1 MSFSDRGFAWLEP
14 MKTYFDQAIEADRLG
29 HAPLLTGPPGVGK
42 SWLADWLALRLLC
55 LEPRDGQAC
64 GRCRSCELLP
74 SATHPDFFRLQVAEE
89 KSAILVDQVRELIDR
104 LMLTPSI
111 GRRRVGLIQSA
122 ERMNINAANAL
133 LKTLEEPAPETWLI
147 LISDRPQQLP
157 ATILSRCQ
165 RFSVPLPKSAEALS
179 WLGSVCADA
188 DPGLRELALK
198 LADGSPQTAATW
210 LNEGELDFGLTIR
223 DQLQDVLAGHR
234 SAASTID
241 QWQENPRRSW
251 HWLGRWTQ
259 AWMRQT
265 LTGQAVGLKEPKTVS
280 ADPGV
285 IDAHRVEGLQSCW
298 QRALEGARLAEKPV
312 RHDWLL
318 QSWLLQWQRLADRS
332 GG

>member
-1 MSFSDRGFAWLEP
+1 MSFNDPGFAWLAP
-14 MKTYFDQAIEADRLG
+14 LKTHFDQAIEANRLG

-55 LEPRDGQAC
+55 LEPGDGQAC

-74 SATHPDFFRLQVAEE
+74 NATHPDFFRLQVAEE

-147 LISDRPQQLP
+147 LTSDRPQQLP
-157 ATILSRCQ
+157 ATIRSRCQ
-165 RFSVPLPKSAEALS
+165 RFSVPLPKPAEALV
-179 WLGSVCADA
+179 WLESACADA
-188 DPGLRELALK
+188 EPGLRELALN

-210 LNEGELDFGLTIR
+210 INEGELDFGLSIR
-223 DQLQDVLAGHR
+223 DQLHGMLAGHH
-234 SAASTID
+234 SAASTLEH
-241 QWQENPRRSW
+241 WQENPPRSW
-251 HWLGRWTQ
+251 RWLGRWTQ

-265 LTGQAVGLKEPKTVS
+265 LTGQAVGLLASQSVG
-280 ADPGV
+280 ADSSIV
-285 IDAHRVEGLQSCW
+285 DAHGIEGLQRCW
-298 QRALEGARLAEKPV
+298 QQALEGARLAEKPV

-318 QSWLLQWQRLADRS
+318 QTWLLEWQRLSARS
-332 GG
+332 GR